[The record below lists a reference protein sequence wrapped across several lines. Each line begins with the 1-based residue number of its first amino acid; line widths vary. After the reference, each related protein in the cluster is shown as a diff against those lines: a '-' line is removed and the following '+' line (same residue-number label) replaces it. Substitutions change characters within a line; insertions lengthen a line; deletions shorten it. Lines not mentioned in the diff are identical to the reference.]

1 MKGRK
6 FTRAEYRHAQS
17 VLANVDD
24 WLLVKVD
31 EWVWVIAHRYTGQ
44 ARQIRNERWK

>member
-6 FTRAEYRHAQS
+6 FTRVQRNHAQS

-31 EWVWVIAHRYTGQ
+31 EWTWTVMHRYLGQ